1 MPEIVFK
8 GKEYVYNHHLTVPY
22 RPLLAQA
29 QKGIGP
35 ADLAGNLVIHGDN
48 LHALKSLLP
57 RYAGKVDLVFI
68 DPPYNTGNE
77 GWCYSDGVNSP
88 IMKEWLST
96 NPVDGEDMLRH
107 DKWLCM
113 MWPRLVLLREL
124 LSEHGSIWITLDDNE
139 VHRAR
144 MVLDE
149 LFGEDNFV
157 ATCIWHKMD
166 SPKNTAEFFSED
178 HDYVLVYAK
187 AKTEWHLNLLPRSDE
202 MLARYKNPDGDKRG
216 PWLLSDLAARNF
228 YGQGVYPIATPSGRV
243 IEGPP
248 AGSYWR
254 VSREKFDELDAE
266 KRIWWGEGNTRPGIK
281 RFLSEVKNGV
291 VPQTLWSWQDVGS
304 TRNSKQE
311 LSQIMSSGL
320 EGELF
325 ITPKPVALIER
336 VLEVGAG
343 DDALVLDSFAGSG
356 TSAHAVL
363 KANAKDG
370 GTRRFILVEGEAYA
384 DTLTAERVRRAI
396 KGYAW
401 VGTQRETLLEERITF
416 TQFKKAGEW
425 LARVEAIKAREGF
438 GVEPPLPLAGEGG
451 GRSGAFEP
459 HAASPLSSPGLQ
471 ARSRTAS
478 EGHSSQDALPF
489 ERSANPHPSPLPK
502 GEGAKPRRF
511 DKIAV
516 KLDEGVLRVEG
527 EKRISERAEGLGGE
541 FTYCTLGEPVEL
553 EKLLSGERLP
563 AFDALGA
570 WLFYTATGGSLPPAP
585 KDAAPWYLGEAQDRH
600 VWLLYRPD
608 LAFLKSPGAALT
620 LTLAKTLHA
629 WSAARGDGKGHLVFA
644 PAKYMSNRQLL
655 DHGVTYAPLPFALYR
670 ES

>member
-22 RPLLAQA
+22 RPLLADA
-29 QKGIGP
+29 GKGIGP
-35 ADLAGNLVIHGDN
+35 ADLGGNLVIHGDN

-57 RYAGKVDLVFI
+57 RHAGKVDLIFI

-88 IMKEWLST
+88 IMKEWLSS
-96 NPVDGEDMLRH
+96 NPVDGDDMLRH

-124 LSEHGSIWITLDDNE
+124 LSEHGSLWMTLDDNE
-139 VHRAR
+139 AHRAR

-149 LFGEDNFV
+149 IFGEDNFV

-187 AKTEWHLNLLPRSDE
+187 AKADWHLNLLPRSEE
-202 MLARYKNPDGDKRG
+202 MLARYKNPDDDKRG

-228 YGQGVYPIATPSGRV
+228 YSQGTYPITTPSGRV

-266 KRIWWGEGNTRPGIK
+266 KRIWWGDGNTRPGVK
-281 RFLSEVKNGV
+281 RFLSEVKSGV
-291 VPQTLWSWQDVGS
+291 VPQTLWSWQEVGS

-311 LSQIMSSGL
+311 LSQLMSSGL

-325 ITPKPVALIER
+325 VTPKPVALIER
-336 VLEVGAG
+336 VLEIGAG
-343 DDALVLDSFAGSG
+343 DDALILDSFAGSG
-356 TSAHAVL
+356 TTAHAVL

-401 VGTQRETLLEERITF
+401 VGTQRETLLEEKITF
-416 TQFKKAGEW
+416 TQFRRADEW
-425 LARVEAIKAREGF
+425 LARVAAIKAREGF
-438 GVEPPLPLAGEGG
+438 AEGDLADQGSAKDEP
-451 GRSGAFEP
+451 
-459 HAASPLSSPGLQ
+459 
-471 ARSRTAS
+471 
-478 EGHSSQDALPF
+478 
-489 ERSANPHPSPLPK
+489 K
-502 GEGAKPRRF
+502 RF

-516 KLDEGVLRVEG
+516 KLEGGVLRVEG

-570 WLFYTATGGSLPPAP
+570 WLFYTATGGSLPPMP
-585 KDAAPWYLGEAQDRH
+585 KDAAPWYLGEAKDRH
-600 VWLLYRPD
+600 VWLLYRPE
-608 LAFLKSPGAALT
+608 LAFLKSPEAALT
-620 LTLAKTLHA
+620 LTFAKTLRA
-629 WSAARGDGKGHLVFA
+629 WAAARGDGKGHLVFA
-644 PAKYMSNRQLL
+644 PAKYLSNRQLL

>member
-29 QKGIGP
+29 EKGIGP
-35 ADLAGNLVIHGDN
+35 ANLAGNLVIHGDN

-57 RYAGKVDLVFI
+57 RYAGAVDLIFI

-124 LSEHGSIWITLDDNE
+124 LSERGSLWMTLDDNE

-144 MVLDE
+144 MVMDE
-149 LFGEDNFV
+149 IFGEEHFV

-187 AKTEWHLNLLPRSDE
+187 AKSDWHLNLLPRSE
-202 MLARYKNPDGDKRG
+202 AMLARYKNPDNDARG
-216 PWLLSDLAARNF
+216 PWLLSDLAARNQ
-228 YGQGVYPIATPSGRV
+228 YTHGLYPITTPSGRV

-254 VSREKFDELDAE
+254 VSREKFDELDADE
-266 KRIWWGEGNTRPGIK
+266 RIWWGEGSTRPGIK
-281 RFLSEVKNGV
+281 RYLSEVKSGV
-291 VPQTLWSWQDVGS
+291 VPQTLWGWQEVGS

-320 EGELF
+320 DGELF
-325 ITPKPVALIER
+325 ITPKPVSLVERIIEIGAREDALI
-336 VLEVGAG
+336 
-343 DDALVLDSFAGSG
+343 LDSFAGSG
-356 TSAHAVL
+356 TTAHAVL
-363 KANAKDG
+363 KANAKDK
-370 GTRRFILVEGEAYA
+370 GTRQFILVEGEAYA

-396 KGYAW
+396 NGYAW
-401 VGTQRETLLEERITF
+401 VGTQRETLFEEKITF
-416 TQFKKAGEW
+416 TQFKKADEW
-425 LARVEAIKAREGF
+425 LAKIEAVKAKEGF
-438 GVEPPLPLAGEGG
+438 AAGDLADRGTT
-451 GRSGAFEP
+451 
-459 HAASPLSSPGLQ
+459 Q
-471 ARSRTAS
+471 
-478 EGHSSQDALPF
+478 
-489 ERSANPHPSPLPK
+489 PK
-502 GEGAKPRRF
+502 RF
-511 DKIAV
+511 DKINV
-516 KLDEGVLRVEG
+516 KIEDGMLRVEG
-527 EKRISERAEGLGGE
+527 ERRISERAPGLGGE

-553 EKLLSGERLP
+553 EKLLSGAHLP

-570 WLFYTATGGSLPPAP
+570 WLFYTATGGTLPALP
-585 KDAAPWYLGEAQDRH
+585 KGAAPWYLGEARDKH

-608 LAFLKSPGAALT
+608 LAFLKSPEAALT
-620 LTLAKTLHA
+620 LTLAKTLQG
-629 WSAARGDGKGHLVFA
+629 WSTTRADGKAHLVFA
-644 PAKYMSNRQLL
+644 PAKYLSNRQLL
-655 DHGVTYAPLPFALYR
+655 DHGISFAPLPFALYR